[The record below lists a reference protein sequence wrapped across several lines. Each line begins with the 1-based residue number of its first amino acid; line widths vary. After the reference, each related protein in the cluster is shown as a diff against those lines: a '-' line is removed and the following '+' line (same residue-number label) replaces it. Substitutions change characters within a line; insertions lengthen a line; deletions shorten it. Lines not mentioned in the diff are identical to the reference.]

1 MLSQDAQAFET
12 LMQDL
17 CLAFNRPYTPELTR
31 VFWESLKHV
40 HIAEVRRN
48 ADAARKTL
56 KKFPTPKDLTPDR
69 VMAPPQKPVDTGP
82 QMSSWAIA
90 ANQILFSVA
99 YQGHRGF
106 QPIAKWETTPERGWG
121 LPLKKPDLVDGSR
134 LEKCLARKAEYVQ
147 MAEEAARGGDVW
159 EPQEFNRMC
168 REGFEALLA

>member
-1 MLSQDAQAFET
+1 MTRSLAMLSQDAEAFET
-12 LMQDL
+12 VMQDL
-17 CLAFNRPYTPELTR
+17 CLAFNRPYSPELSR

-69 VMAPPQKPVDTGP
+69 VTAPPPKPVDTGP
-82 QMSSWAIA
+82 PMSSWAIA

-106 QPIAKWETTPERGWG
+106 RSIAKWKGTELLDGTK
-121 LPLKKPDLVDGSR
+121 LDQCLK
-134 LEKCLARKAEYVQ
+134 RKAEYVQ
-147 MAEEAARGGDVW
+147 MAEDAAATGDVW

>member
-1 MLSQDAQAFET
+1 MLSQDAEAFEAV
-12 LMQDL
+12 MQDL
-17 CLAFNRPYTPELTR
+17 CLAFNRPYSTELSR

-48 ADAARKTL
+48 ADTARKTL

-69 VMAPPQKPVDTGP
+69 VAAPPPKPVDTGP
-82 QMSSWAIA
+82 EMSSWAIA

-106 QPIAKWETTPERGWG
+106 KSIAKWNGTELLDGTK
-121 LPLKKPDLVDGSR
+121 LDQCLK
-134 LEKCLARKAEYVQ
+134 RKAEYVR
-147 MAEEAARGGDVW
+147 MAEDAAATGDVW

>member
-69 VMAPPQKPVDTGP
+69 VVPPPPKPVDTGP

-106 QPIAKWETTPERGWG
+106 KSIAKWNGRELLDGTK
-121 LPLKKPDLVDGSR
+121 LDQCLK
-134 LEKCLARKAEYVQ
+134 RKAEYVL
-147 MAEEAARGGDVW
+147 MAEDAAATGDVW